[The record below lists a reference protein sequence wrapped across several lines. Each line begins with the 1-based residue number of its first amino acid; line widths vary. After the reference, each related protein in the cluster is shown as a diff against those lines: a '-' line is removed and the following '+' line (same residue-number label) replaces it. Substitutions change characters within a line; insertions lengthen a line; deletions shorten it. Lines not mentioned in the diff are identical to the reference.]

1 MRPAPNCAL
10 LLEAAG
16 ICCAAPT
23 LCIPC
28 ARQCLRYAYSVSRG
42 ATSLLQAAVC
52 FLPRAHTHTHTHT
65 CVHVRSAHAQR
76 WRSRACAYAWLTLH
90 CACKS
95 KREAHRRHSGRS
107 ATDRLDTLDGPTTA
121 RALELRRH
129 DLVLIGARPS
139 RPRLRARRQASPHAA
154 ARWTQRQLAHGAEAD
169 RNVDQGREHDAGG
182 REARHRAGPRP
193 QLGRA
198 PRVGRRPQRLP
209 HDWTCFGAQA
219 GAKAIRKQ
227 CHKSAAGARAARTR
241 ILRSRGAASTAT
253 PRAPAVRLPAAL
265 TGSHGAG
272 AFASRSASHALSAL
286 HSPRHVHGGSVT
298 R

>member
-1 MRPAPNCAL
+1 MLRCTYFVHTLRQAV
-10 LLEAAG
+10 
-16 ICCAAPT
+16 PT
-23 LCIPC
+23 LCV
-28 ARQCLRYAYSVSRG
+28 LRVTRCYVIAAGSRVF
-42 ATSLLQAAVC
+42 LAAC
-52 FLPRAHTHTHTHT
+52 THTHTHTHT

-272 AFASRSASHALSAL
+272 AFASRSACSHALSAL